1 MCTCTVS
8 PTYFVSF
15 LLPRCWKP
23 TTCPRPPPCFPSS
36 TLHTHGVISPFTPPP
51 FIPLSPRCLT
61 KKAALTVSS
70 PLVDYGPGVILAE
83 SASRT
88 FTISNGGA
96 LDVEYAISLEDPV
109 RL

>member
-1 MCTCTVS
+1 MHRFTHLLCQLDAPSVLEAYNS
-8 PTYFVSF
+8 PSPST
-15 LLPRCWKP
+15 LLPP
-23 TTCPRPPPCFPSS
+23 LHPS
-36 TLHTHGVISPFTPPP
+36 TLHTHGVISPFTPQP
-51 FIPLSPRCLT
+51 FPPLSPRCLT